1 MVTWETPI
9 LGHLR
14 KSVVKLPEHEQYI
27 TISIQWPISHGI
39 YEYMNRI
46 QRVYSYGGFHL

>member
-9 LGHLR
+9 LGPLR

-27 TISIQWPISHGI
+27 TISIQWPISDGI